1 MKRAL
6 LKQTAHL
13 PFSRRSFSVLIIT
26 LMLISANPVG
36 LNLAVG
42 QASLA
47 NTKIAFTSRR
57 DGNWEIYT
65 MNPDGTDLINLTNH
79 PVADFHPSWSPDGT
93 KIAFGSNRDG
103 NWEIYTMNPDGT
115 DLINLTNHPA
125 DDYHSSWAPDGTK
138 IAFGSNRDGNEEI
151 YTMNIDGTDTVR
163 LTNHPSVDIFPAWS
177 PVESL
182 TAVGAKGKLITT
194 WGAVKLNR

>member
-103 NWEIYTMNPDGT
+103 N
-115 DLINLTNHPA
+115 
-125 DDYHSSWAPDGTK
+125 
-138 IAFGSNRDGNEEI
+138 EEI